1 MQKVL
6 IYIIGAIIL
15 VSLGVAGAMLIME
28 RTGNQTQEAGTN
40 LKESV
45 SYDPDGAFITNI
57 KDSKKL
63 IKVSI
68 VIEMEDNKK
77 IDYMTKNN
85 YKIRNII
92 NDVLSGLSE
101 EDIGK
106 DNARDD
112 IRADIREEIR
122 TKLSLD
128 GIIDVYF
135 NEFVT
140 Q

>member
-1 MQKVL
+1 M
-6 IYIIGAIIL
+6 
-15 VSLGVAGAMLIME
+15 
-28 RTGNQTQEAGTN
+28 
-40 LKESV
+40 
-45 SYDPDGAFITNI
+45 
-57 KDSKKL
+57 
-63 IKVSI
+63 
-68 VIEMEDNKK
+68 IEMEDNKE

-85 YKIRNII
+85 YKIRDII
-92 NDVLSGLSE
+92 SDVLSGLSE
-101 EDIGK
+101 ENIGK